1 MRYAQTTFADVFEKW
16 SAEHFPKISQS
27 NIHGYNASYKLC
39 EPLYNM
45 KFVDLR
51 KSHLQN
57 IVDTCG
63 KNYPTLRKL
72 RVLFNVMYKFAMEND
87 LCSKDYSQYIDIR
100 QYKDRNP
107 NKYDRKPFTKQ
118 EIEVLWNTV
127 ESDEYLQFPLIL
139 AYTGLR
145 IGEFWNLKP
154 EDVHLEERW
163 FYVRESKT
171 DAGIREVPISEKIVP
186 FFEHWLTKDNEYVF
200 SVC

>member
-72 RVLFNVMYKFAMEND
+72 RVLFNVMYKFAMEMICAARTIPNT
-87 LCSKDYSQYIDIR
+87 LTYSNTKTVTQINMIANR
-100 QYKDRNP
+100 SP
-107 NKYDRKPFTKQ
+107 NKKLKF
-118 EIEVLWNTV
+118 
-127 ESDEYLQFPLIL
+127 FGIL
-139 AYTGLR
+139 LNQMN
-145 IGEFWNLKP
+145 ICSFL
-154 EDVHLEERW
+154 
-163 FYVRESKT
+163 
-171 DAGIREVPISEKIVP
+171 
-186 FFEHWLTKDNEYVF
+186 
-200 SVC
+200 

>member
-1 MRYAQTTFADVFEKW
+1 
-16 SAEHFPKISQS
+16 
-27 NIHGYNASYKLC
+27 
-39 EPLYNM
+39 M

-200 SVC
+200 TNRQGRKFLDRNFRDS